1 MDRRIIALI
10 VFLLVGFLAAE
21 GSALAAKEGGIRKVL
36 FNYYQERYIKNV
48 KENGN
53 KPGVVRNSN
62 GVGEDNIIL
71 VMSDPPIPPPPWPD
85 PD

>member
-21 GSALAAKEGGIRKVL
+21 GSAFAAKEGGIRKVL
-36 FNYYQERYIKNV
+36 SNYYQERYIKNV

-53 KPGVVRNSN
+53 KPGLVRNSN
-62 GVGEDNIIL
+62 GSSNLIL
-71 VMSDPPIPPPPWPD
+71 VMADPPIPPPPWPD